1 MDQATR
7 YIPVKAFHPFME
19 SNAVHESMQDFQFL
33 EDIPKPSILLEIGN
47 MLFGAK
53 N

>member
-7 YIPVKAFHPFME
+7 YIPVKAFRPFME
-19 SNAVHESMQDFQFL
+19 SNAVHEINAGF
-33 EDIPKPSILLEIGN
+33 SISRRHSKAFSFAGN
-47 MLFGAK
+47 WNVLFGTK